1 MIRQLNEYG
10 RQYRPSP
17 KFEGFVLHF
26 KTPEAKSLFDN
37 ELAGQIS
44 DGMYENKANEATFKF
59 WNAADTVADGTNKIT
74 KGERTITELPYGVK
88 DGFAFN
94 GLFAIKVVGDRMLE
108 MIKSEKNPNPT
119 EKDYRL
125 ALRDVITTMR
135 STRGQ
140 Q

>member
-1 MIRQLNEYG
+1 MIKKLNEYG

-44 DGMYENKANEATFKF
+44 DGMYENKANEETYKF
-59 WNAADTVADGTNKIT
+59 WNSAETVADGTNKIT
-74 KGERTITELPYGVK
+74 KGGSTIMYLPYGVK

-94 GLFAIKVVGDRMLE
+94 GLFAIKVVGDRMLAL
-108 MIKSEKNPNPT
+108 IKSDKNPNPT
-119 EKDYRL
+119 EKDYRV
-125 ALRDVITTMR
+125 ALKDVITTMR
-135 STRGQ
+135 STRRQ
-140 Q
+140 